1 MSMLRNIVMF
11 MFALQLAI
19 QVTNHIEIIPGVMLN
34 TGQLSPFTTWYDPMN
49 DIITTLNYTQ
59 QSLNPSIPASYN
71 TSTGAC
77 NANFLTACS
86 AVNDSAS
93 CNDGWVYYHN
103 GRFNCKW
110 NTDFF
115 HPAGRC
121 ELDILCD
128 QSPVFVTYILS
139 FLSSLTYSW
148 TININD
154 YFTIMDFN
162 TGLPIGQI
170 MNIVGYVSVIVL
182 AIINLVIEIVL
193 VLLMTLI
200 NVTIGAIPFYINL
213 FSLIDP
219 VLGSILGICLGGM
232 QMLVVAW
239 AILEAVPQ
247 IQLKEK

>member
-1 MSMLRNIVMF
+1 

-19 QVTNHIEIIPGVMLN
+19 QVTNRVEIIPELYLN

-59 QSLNPSIPASYN
+59 QSLNPTIPASYN

-77 NANFLTACS
+77 NAIFLNGCS
-86 AVNDSAS
+86 AATDSVT
-93 CNDGWVYYHN
+93 CNNGWVYYHSS
-103 GRFNCKW
+103 RFNCKW
-110 NTDFF
+110 GTGFF
-115 HPAGRC
+115 YPAGRC
-121 ELDILCD
+121 ELDIMCD

-154 YFTIMDFN
+154 YFTIMSFN

-170 MNIVGYVSVIVL
+170 MNIIGYISVIVL
-182 AIINLVIEIVL
+182 AVINLIIEMVL

-200 NVTIGAIPFYINL
+200 NITIGAIPFYINL
-213 FSLIDP
+213 FSLVDP
-219 VLGSILGICLGGM
+219 VLGSILGLCLGGM

-247 IQLKEK
+247 IQLKDKD